1 MFFTLIAGLRYW
13 PIAGQPGCRSGGHAM
28 VHHPRHQHPVELLV
42 LIEVDGIWV
51 AQHPQLVP
59 LIVRMIGRMH
69 MVMVVET
76 KAQRLVEA
84 QPPDGNLILWRIN
97 LQDNGAP
104 RRLAEV
110 SQQAG
115 AMVLAAQGRIDGQML
130 DIDLLAAGPPE
141 DEAEQQVALIKE
153 LTVKVRIRHLD
164 LLMLRLALLV
174 VRKAA
179 AIDLPDQRPVWM
191 GYLSHYFTSTHSSTP
206 WQNNSDI
213 TFGTRVHPHF

>member
-1 MFFTLIAGLRYW
+1 
-13 PIAGQPGCRSGGHAM
+13 M

-42 LIEVDGIWV
+42 LIGVDGIWV

-104 RRLAEV
+104 AV
-110 SQQAG
+110 SQKSASRREPWFWPRRAG
-115 AMVLAAQGRIDGQML
+115 
-130 DIDLLAAGPPE
+130 
-141 DEAEQQVALIKE
+141 
-153 LTVKVRIRHLD
+153 
-164 LLMLRLALLV
+164 LMARCS
-174 VRKAA
+174 
-179 AIDLPDQRPVWM
+179 I
-191 GYLSHYFTSTHSSTP
+191 
-206 WQNNSDI
+206 
-213 TFGTRVHPHF
+213 